1 MKLDPSRF
9 ETAPNADAP
18 REVHIASLVVQHR
31 VEAAAALDAY
41 IAGSHELDL
50 ALRAQTRSVV
60 LCECADQYAVLDR
73 IDAMR
78 ALPGVLNVALVYHHA
93 EPREALDAP
102 VGDATDIQ
110 ASGVAP

>member
-1 MKLDPSRF
+1 MKLDPTRF
-9 ETAPNADAP
+9 ETPAGGDEQ
-18 REVHIASLVVQHR
+18 RDVHIASFVVQHR
-31 VEAAAALDAY
+31 VEASEAIDAY
-41 IAGSHELDL
+41 IAASDDLDL
-50 ALRAQTRSVV
+50 AVRAQTRSVV

-73 IDAMR
+73 VDALR

-102 VGDATDIQ
+102 VRAASDIQ

>member
-1 MKLDPSRF
+1 MKPDENASR
-9 ETAPNADAP
+9 D
-18 REVHIASLVVQHR
+18 VHIASFVVQHR
-31 VEAAAALDAY
+31 VEAAEAIDAHIAASDD
-41 IAGSHELDL
+41 LDL
-50 ALRAQTRSVV
+50 ALRADTRSVV

-73 IDAMR
+73 IDALR

-102 VGDATDIQ
+102 VRPAPDIH

>member
-9 ETAPNADAP
+9 DATADAQAQ
-18 REVHIASLVVQHR
+18 REVHIASFVVQHR
-31 VEAAAALDAY
+31 VEASEAIDAY
-41 IAGSHELDL
+41 IAASDDLDL
-50 ALRAQTRSVV
+50 AVRAQTRSVV
-60 LCECADQYAVLDR
+60 LCECDDQYAVLDR
-73 IDAMR
+73 VDALR

-102 VGDATDIQ
+102 LRSASESQ

>member
-9 ETAPNADAP
+9 EADANP
-18 REVHIASLVVQHR
+18 TTQRDVHIASFVVQHR
-31 VEAAAALDAY
+31 AEAAESVDAHIAAHDD
-41 IAGSHELDL
+41 LDL
-50 ALRAQTRSVV
+50 AVRAGTRSVV
-60 LCECADQYAVLDR
+60 LCECTDQYAVLDR
-73 IDAMR
+73 IDALR

-102 VGDATDIQ
+102 LPSASDIQ

>member
-9 ETAPNADAP
+9 ETTADADAQ
-18 REVHIASLVVQHR
+18 REVHIASFVVQHR
-31 VEAAAALDAY
+31 VEASEAIDAY
-41 IAGSHELDL
+41 IAASDDLDL
-50 ALRAQTRSVV
+50 AVRAQTRSVV
-60 LCECADQYAVLDR
+60 LCECDDQYAVLDR
-73 IDAMR
+73 VDALR

-102 VGDATDIQ
+102 LPSASDTQ